1 MTPKRAG
8 GRINVTDGSF
18 VCHPFKLTPE
28 KKTAAACLYYRT
40 NDAELR
46 SVTVTQQVFKYNT
59 QKVMSVHKLL

>member
-1 MTPKRAG
+1 MTLKRAG

-28 KKTAAACLYYRT
+28 RKTAAACLYYRT

-46 SVTVTQQVFKYNT
+46 SVTITQQV
-59 QKVMSVHKLL
+59 MSVNKLL